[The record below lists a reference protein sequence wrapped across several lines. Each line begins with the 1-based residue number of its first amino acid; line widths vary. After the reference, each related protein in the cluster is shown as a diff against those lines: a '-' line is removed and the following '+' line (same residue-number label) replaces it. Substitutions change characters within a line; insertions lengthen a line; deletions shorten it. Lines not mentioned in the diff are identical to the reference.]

1 MQNNKKFK
9 ELVANYQKHIDGY
22 SSESKKEEFKKENKS
37 FNLSILCILLI
48 TIPIVYF
55 SLFVCVDY
63 PLVMRLIPTVLL
75 IFLIVPHFF
84 ETLYD
89 FWKTMLFTDKK
100 IEKEIKK
107 HIYTGD
113 LNEIFDI
120 SDSQTNLLLQK
131 YKMNMLSELNSLSG
145 ISGKT
150 IFYILKH
157 FKLVK
162 IAKIIEEE
170 EEQKKKTL
178 FENKDVNSMLEEL
191 DMFEKIK
198 YIQYYKEAYLDSEK
212 ELTRLLSIKIDR
224 DLPFNEQERIE
235 NSLSK
240 EIKSRK
246 LLLETNKK
254 EYFIRLDLKEKET
267 ESKGGN

>member
-9 ELVANYQKHIDGY
+9 ELVASYQKYIDEY
-22 SSESKKEEFKKENKS
+22 SSESKKEELKIKNKS
-37 FNLSILCILLI
+37 FYLSIICTLSI

-55 SLFVCVDY
+55 SLFVFIDY
-63 PLVMRLIPTVLL
+63 PLAMRLIPTVLF
-75 IFLIVPHFF
+75 IFLVVPYIF
-84 ETLYD
+84 EILYD

-100 IEKEIKK
+100 IEKKIKK
-107 HIYTGD
+107 HIYTGE
-113 LNEIFDI
+113 LNEIFDT

-131 YKMNMLSELNSLSG
+131 YKTNMLSELNSLSG

-170 EEQKKKTL
+170 EEQKKKIL
-178 FENKDVNSMLEEL
+178 FKNKDVNSMLEEL
-191 DMFEKIK
+191 DMFDKIK

-224 DLPFNEQERIE
+224 DLPFNEQEKIE

-240 EIKSRK
+240 EIENRK

-254 EYFIRLDLKEKET
+254 EYFIRLDLKEKENV
-267 ESKGGN
+267 SKGVN